1 MRRWFLAGAILA
13 FGSPLPLAA
22 AEVIAQQAGSHVG
35 ETALYA
41 GPWSRRITRFAPRG
55 QPTFL
60 NPDRPYPQQVFTIL
74 IWGTDR
80 AKFGSPEVQHMS
92 KRVCA
97 TGVIQSYKGKPEIVA
112 TDPGQLS
119 VRRSVAV

>member
-35 ETALYA
+35 ETATVCGTVVSANY
-41 GPWSRRITRFAPRG
+41 SVRTKG